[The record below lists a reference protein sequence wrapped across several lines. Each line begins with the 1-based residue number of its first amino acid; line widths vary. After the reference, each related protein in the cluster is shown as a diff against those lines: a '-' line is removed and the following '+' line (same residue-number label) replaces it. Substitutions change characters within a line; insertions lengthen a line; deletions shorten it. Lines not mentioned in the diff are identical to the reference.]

1 MEKNMKFTLLF
12 YTDGWETGPTIELSH
27 MPAPG
32 SVVWTEGRHGDE
44 EESMYYVDN
53 VMYPERGMER
63 EESVYLYVRP
73 YEGYTRYA
81 PLTENDRLA
90 ERLGDLR
97 TELAEIGRRL
107 DGLLT
112 EVAELRKTTEGLRQ
126 GAEALG
132 GAAVRDLEGML
143 RIGEQALQSVDVLED
158 GQEAHIGKLDD
169 IALALEQIKEQM

>member
-1 MEKNMKFTLLF
+1 MT
-12 YTDGWETGPTIELSH
+12 ET
-27 MPAPG
+27 
-32 SVVWTEGRHGDE
+32 
-44 EESMYYVDN
+44 
-53 VMYPERGMER
+53 
-63 EESVYLYVRP
+63 
-73 YEGYTRYA
+73 
-81 PLTENDRLA
+81 DRLA